1 MAFIHVEHQL
11 INVDH
16 IVKAV
21 YDDKVQTLKITLS
34 GSISMPNPIELT
46 GDVATAAWFEL
57 SKLTAAHCDADCT
70 A

>member
-21 YDDKVQTLKITLS
+21 YDDKVI
-34 GSISMPNPIELT
+34 GSSEMRLPGNKKKDLIKT
-46 GDVATAAWFEL
+46 
-57 SKLTAAHCDADCT
+57 
-70 A
+70 